1 MKKYFNTSFQN
12 EAPLFEHTLPIW
24 STYDIDKF
32 VFFDDHSNDGGAET
46 IYRILG
52 KDRATVL
59 NKPDLEYDDSHCV
72 GRQMMLDLSRKDSAD
87 FVFCLDADELL
98 SSNLKTNMNDI
109 IGSSLQNNTNIYMYW
124 FNHINYSLKQTRCD
138 GYYNN
143 CFHPF
148 IIPTKHSGNF
158 IKTSKEHHSFWRT
171 PDIYLANSVATK
183 DFGIVH
189 LQMINTNYYIH
200 KQLWYKHYEHIK
212 YGFNEEQI
220 NSRYDNNI
228 NYLNFEFFET
238 PSDVINDIEFDFS
251 IFDKLIDHK
260 GYREY
265 IRKHFNPK
273 LVTFG
278 QSYIENS
285 LS

>member
-1 MKKYFNTSFQN
+1 MKKYFNTCFQN

-24 STYDIDKF
+24 ASYNIDKF
-32 VFFDDHSNDGGAET
+32 IFFDDHSTDNGAEV

-52 KDRATVL
+52 RDRAIVL
-59 NKPDLEYDDSHCV
+59 NKPDLAYDDSHCV
-72 GRQMMLDLSRKDSAD
+72 GRQMMLDLSRSEDAE

-98 SSNLKTNMNDI
+98 STNLNNNIEDI
-109 IGSSLQNNTNIYMYW
+109 LNHFLISNTNIYLYW
-124 FNHINYSLKQTRCD
+124 YNLINYSFNTTRCD
-138 GYYNN
+138 GYYKQ
-143 CFHPF
+143 CYHPF

-158 IKTSKEHHSFWRT
+158 LTTSKEHHSFWRT
-171 PDIYLANSVATK
+171 PDIYLENTMATQS
-183 DFGIVH
+183 FGILH

-212 YGFNEEQI
+212 YGLSEEQI
-220 NSRYDNNI
+220 NHRYDNNI
-228 NYLNFEFFET
+228 NFLNFEYFET
-238 PSDVINDIEFDFS
+238 PSEVISDIKFDIS

-265 IRKHFNPK
+265 IRKNFNYK

-278 QSYIENS
+278 QSYIDKS
-285 LS
+285 L